1 MNRIELAA
9 AVQRAIDDSNGQIVS
24 PAVFVKQ
31 QMRKLRKERRRRRI
45 AKAGIVLAIGAVLAL
60 CTHFLAV
67 AMRAELQG
75 CRIEITITPKDA
87 GR

>member
-9 AVQRAIDDSNGQIVS
+9 AAQKAIDSGALS
-24 PAVFVKQ
+24 PAAFVKQ
-31 QMRKLRKERRRRRI
+31 EMRKLRKERRKKRI
-45 AKAGIVLAIGAVLAL
+45 AKVGIILAIAVAFAL
-60 CTHFLAV
+60 CTHFLV
-67 AMRAELQG
+67 AGLQGELQG